1 MKKMSLIY
9 TSSVA
14 HNPERAT
21 RIPAVT
27 TFSSF
32 ILRYILKFFFPRTR
46 ELCPVHERIIRSR
59 RYDKGKLNVILG
71 LLVLLSGLW
80 DLKDILSSRQNR
92 SKNKLFCENAMTRDI
107 EVARSVL
114 WAPVYTEAPVSLLCK
129 QSEPPL
135 RGSFRCY

>member
-46 ELCPVHERIIRSR
+46 ELCPVHERIIRSI
-59 RYDKGKLNVILG
+59 RYDKGKLNVTF
-71 LLVLLSGLW
+71 
-80 DLKDILSSRQNR
+80 R
-92 SKNKLFCENAMTRDI
+92 SFGFAEWFVGPKRYSKF
-107 EVARSVL
+107 
-114 WAPVYTEAPVSLLCK
+114 APK
-129 QSEPPL
+129 
-135 RGSFRCY
+135 SF